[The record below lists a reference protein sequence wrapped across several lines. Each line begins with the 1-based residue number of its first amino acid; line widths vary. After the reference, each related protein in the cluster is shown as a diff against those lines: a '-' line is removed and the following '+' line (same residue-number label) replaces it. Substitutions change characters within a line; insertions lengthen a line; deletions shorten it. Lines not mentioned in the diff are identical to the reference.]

1 MAHRI
6 EWTENAK
13 QDLKKIIEYLL
24 EKWSVEVAEKFI
36 DKLDSILELLTISPY
51 IGMESKK
58 KKGVRQ
64 ILITR
69 HNRLYYRVVD
79 NKIILLD
86 FFDTRQDPDKSI
98 Y

>member
-1 MAHRI
+1 MAYKI

-13 QDLKKIIEYLL
+13 QDLKKIIEYLRD
-24 EKWSVEVAEKFI
+24 EWSVDIAEKFV
-36 DKLDSILELLTISPY
+36 DRLDSMLELLTISPY
-51 IGMESKK
+51 IGPASKK

-69 HNRLYYRVVD
+69 HNRLYYRVIG

-86 FFDTRQDPDKSI
+86 FFDTRQAHRRL
-98 Y
+98 